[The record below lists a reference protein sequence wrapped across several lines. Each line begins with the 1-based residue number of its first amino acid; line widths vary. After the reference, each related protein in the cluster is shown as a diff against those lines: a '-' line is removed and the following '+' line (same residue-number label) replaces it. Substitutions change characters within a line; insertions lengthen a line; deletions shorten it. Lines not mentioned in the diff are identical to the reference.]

1 MSASVMSRRASEALG
16 VALFFGALLWFVALA
31 SYTPGDPT
39 WFFYA
44 GPPKQA
50 ANFAGTFGA
59 FLAESSF
66 QLLGYASFLIPVVLL
81 VAGYH
86 YFWCRSLPAG
96 YTKSIGAVVLLLCVS
111 ALLGL
116 TVGTPRTADTSVPAG
131 GHLGAVLSDLAVQYL
146 NRTGGAIVILSLGL
160 LGFILTTQVSL
171 SAVSSAVAANV
182 RKRIGA
188 LTEEM
193 KARREAKRRD
203 EQRREVMRKHLG
215 RDAAPEEMKP
225 ARTRQDAEATEA
237 ALRRRPAPVTAL
249 TAPPASAA
257 HDRSAATAASAPGV
271 GASPARVVADL
282 PPVRPKPPVRV
293 SATPTPSSLAEHE
306 SEVKAPAERKSGSYT
321 LPPLALLD
329 PAQAER
335 KVDER
340 ELMDAARQLEDK
352 CREFSVEGNV
362 VQILPGPV
370 VTTYEFKPDA
380 GVKYSK
386 ITGLSDDLSLA
397 MQAESVLIDRIP
409 GQVHRRH
416 PDPEPD
422 PRVDLA
428 ARAARVRDRIASPPR
443 SSRSRSARPSTASRT
458 SATWP
463 RCPTC

>member
-116 TVGTPRTADTSVPAG
+116 TVGTPHTADTSVPAG

-171 SAVSSAVAANV
+171 SAVSSAVAAKV
-182 RKRIGA
+182 RARIGA

-193 KARREAKRRD
+193 KARRDAKRRD

-215 RDAAPEEMKP
+215 RDAAPEDMKP
-225 ARTRQDAEATEA
+225 ARTRQDAEASEA
-237 ALRRRPAPVTAL
+237 ASRRRPAPVTAL
-249 TAPPASAA
+249 TAPPAPPRHCSASTRPPKSRC
-257 HDRSAATAASAPGV
+257 RSTTSSWGWSRSPRRCIAT
-271 GASPARVVADL
+271 
-282 PPVRPKPPVRV
+282 PKPPRQRQTTCRHC
-293 SATPTPSSLAEHE
+293 ARA
-306 SEVKAPAERKSGSYT
+306 GST
-321 LPPLALLD
+321 CT
-329 PAQAER
+329 
-335 KVDER
+335 
-340 ELMDAARQLEDK
+340 AAR
-352 CREFSVEGNV
+352 
-362 VQILPGPV
+362 P
-370 VTTYEFKPDA
+370 T
-380 GVKYSK
+380 
-386 ITGLSDDLSLA
+386 
-397 MQAESVLIDRIP
+397 
-409 GQVHRRH
+409 
-416 PDPEPD
+416 
-422 PRVDLA
+422 
-428 ARAARVRDRIASPPR
+428 
-443 SSRSRSARPSTASRT
+443 RSRT
-458 SATWP
+458 
-463 RCPTC
+463 